1 MNFII
6 LDEKIAGITVVGGL
20 EGRHA
25 EGRHTE
31 NLEDWCTKCGRVA
44 AADADFVCFH
54 PVIKT
59 QRAAARMQL
68 MFIITLNNNSDLA
81 EQVGFNVIIIVVI
94 CGR

>member
-54 PVIKT
+54 PVT
-59 QRAAARMQL
+59 QPNGQQPVW
-68 MFIITLNNNSDLA
+68 IDVYCCI
-81 EQVGFNVIIIVVI
+81 
-94 CGR
+94 